1 MYFYFAKMQ
10 YRQEYLY
17 LVHDWVRIFFIRE
30 YLLISTKLFMSTNGH
45 EIDANVFV
53 RE

>member
-17 LVHDWVRIFFIRE
+17 LVHDWVRIFFICE
-30 YLLISTKLFMSTNGH
+30 NTLICTKLSMPTDGH
-45 EIDANVFV
+45 
-53 RE
+53 